1 MKVNIIVTKICDI
14 DLYKKKPFTNTMGR
28 IWGSSR
34 FMSPEEF
41 KLGARIDEKSN
52 VFNMAANAFG
62 MLGGELDRSISKQD
76 SGQELYQ
83 EASKAVKLDRYST
96 IEEFL
101 SVWNVISKEEV

>member
-1 MKVNIIVTKICDI
+1 
-14 DLYKKKPFTNTMGR
+14 MGR

-62 MLGGELDRSISKQD
+62 MLGGELDRSISK
-76 SGQELYQ
+76 
-83 EASKAVKLDRYST
+83 
-96 IEEFL
+96 
-101 SVWNVISKEEV
+101 